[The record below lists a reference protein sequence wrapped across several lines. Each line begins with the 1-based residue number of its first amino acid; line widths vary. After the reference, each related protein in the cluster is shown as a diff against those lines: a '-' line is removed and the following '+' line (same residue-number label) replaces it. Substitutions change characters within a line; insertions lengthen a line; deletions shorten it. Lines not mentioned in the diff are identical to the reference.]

1 MERALI
7 RAGGAAVLVVWLI
20 AGIAPAMAHPHV
32 FITADATFLFAGEK
46 IAAMRV
52 EWLFDDVFSD
62 TVIQDHDANHDGH
75 FDKKEIADIEAHA
88 FAAVKDFHYFTYL
101 WVAGK
106 MIEPIHVRD
115 FSAGQANGLVTY
127 SFVVPLPEPVDPH
140 AAKVQAELYDE
151 TYFVQVDLDKPHP
164 VRFEGAAQGC
174 EGKITKDAK
183 RRYYGGVIVPDQI
196 TVMCG
201 G

>member
-1 MERALI
+1 VNRRSWLVAAAALLGGLM
-7 RAGGAAVLVVWLI
+7 AGATAAL
-20 AGIAPAMAHPHV
+20 AHPHI
-32 FITADATFLFAGEK
+32 FITADATFLFAGDK
-46 IAAMRV
+46 VTAMRI

-62 TVIQDHDANHDGH
+62 TVIQEHDANHDGR

-88 FAAVKDFHYFTYL
+88 FTAVKDFHYFTYL

-115 FSAGQANGLVTY
+115 FSARQAKGLVTY
-127 SFVVPLPEPVDPH
+127 SFVVPLPEPVDPRV
-140 AAKVQAELYDE
+140 AKVQAELYDE
-151 TYFVQVDLDKPHP
+151 TYFVQVDLDKPQA
-164 VRFEGAAQGC
+164 VRFEGAPRGCQGR
-174 EGKITKDAK
+174 IAKDAR

-196 TVMCG
+196 TVACG

>member
-1 MERALI
+1 MNRRLRLVAAATLLV
-7 RAGGAAVLVVWLI
+7 GLMVGATA
-20 AGIAPAMAHPHV
+20 AQAHPHI
-32 FITADATFLFAGEK
+32 FITADATFLFAGDK
-46 IAAMRV
+46 VTAMRI

-62 TVIQDHDANHDGH
+62 TVIQEHDADHDGR

-115 FSAGQANGLVTY
+115 FNARQADGLVTY
-127 SFVVPLPEPVDPH
+127 SFVVPLPQPVDPR
-140 AAKVQAELYDE
+140 AAKVQIELYDE
-151 TYFVQVDLDKPHP
+151 TYFVQVDLAKPQA
-164 VRFEGAAQGC
+164 VRLDGAPPGCQGR
-174 EGKITKDAK
+174 IAKDAK

-196 TVMCG
+196 TLACG

>member
-1 MERALI
+1 MPSGADGPSPILERALI

-20 AGIAPAMAHPHV
+20 AGIAPATAHPHV
-32 FITADATFLFAGEK
+32 FITAGATFIFAGEK

-62 TVIQDHDANHDGH
+62 TVIQEHDANHDGH

-88 FAAVKDFHYFTYL
+88 FTAVKDFHYFTYL

-115 FSAGQANGLVTY
+115 FSARQANGLVTY
-127 SFVVPLPEPVDPH
+127 SFVVPLPEAVDPRT
-140 AAKVQAELYDE
+140 AKVQAEL
-151 TYFVQVDLDKPHP
+151 
-164 VRFEGAAQGC
+164 
-174 EGKITKDAK
+174 
-183 RRYYGGVIVPDQI
+183 
-196 TVMCG
+196 
-201 G
+201 